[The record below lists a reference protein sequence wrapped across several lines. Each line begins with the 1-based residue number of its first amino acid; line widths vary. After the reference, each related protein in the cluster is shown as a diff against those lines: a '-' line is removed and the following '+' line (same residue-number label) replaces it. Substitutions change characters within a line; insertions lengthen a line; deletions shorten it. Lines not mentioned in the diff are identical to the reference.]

1 MSIASDKELKEAE
14 ARFWALAGQAPPPSK
29 LPPSHV
35 AFRNATSAVTQ
46 AHIARQEQLRAA
58 QGNAPVAAPP
68 AASLP
73 ASNSVADAF
82 FDDTQPGAV
91 NVKRYNR

>member
-1 MSIASDKELKEAE
+1 MNIASDKELKEAE

-35 AFRNATSAVTQ
+35 AFLNATSAVTQ
-46 AHIARQEQLRAA
+46 AHIARQEQLRA
-58 QGNAPVAAPP
+58 QGNAPVAAAP
-68 AASLP
+68 AAVAP
-73 ASNSVADAF
+73 ASNPSADAF